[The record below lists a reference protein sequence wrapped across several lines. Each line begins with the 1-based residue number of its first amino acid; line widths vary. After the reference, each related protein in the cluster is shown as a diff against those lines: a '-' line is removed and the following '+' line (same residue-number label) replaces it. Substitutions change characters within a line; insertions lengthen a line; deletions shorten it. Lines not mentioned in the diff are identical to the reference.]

1 MALPTTRRFG
11 QMLVYIENPATPGTW
26 LAPCG
31 FNSKSISFSK
41 ELTDIVIP
49 DCADPDAVASV
60 GREVRSTSWSIS
72 GSGVLALE
80 ALTDWRTFYD
90 SIASWNVR
98 VEIVSNPGQGGGVY
112 EGKAHIASMELSAE
126 LGDKVQ
132 LSIEM
137 QSDGAVVFTAT

>member
-11 QMLVYIENPATPGTW
+11 QMLVYIEDPAVPGTW
-26 LAPCG
+26 IAPCG
-31 FNSKSISFSK
+31 FNSKSISFTK

-49 DCADPDAVASV
+49 DCADPDAVAAV

-80 ALTDWRTFYD
+80 ALTDWRNFYN

-98 VEIVSNPGQGGGVY
+98 VEIVSTAGQGGGVY
-112 EGKAHIASMELSAE
+112 EGKAHMASMELSAE

-132 LSIEM
+132 LAVEI
-137 QSDGAVVFTAT
+137 QSDGEVVFTPT